1 MKHVIAGILGLAL
14 TGCSPTVPVM
24 IWEPDKESPQPSLP
38 PSAVVNERAVTPR
51 DGTGAIIV
59 SSKENSLF
67 TEGCTLDVALDDQLV
82 AGLRPGEQVVLFADP
97 GQRIISVSVRDEA
110 SCDPASAQVA
120 VEVVAHTTQ
129 KIQLGSSA
137 RYDLKVEVDPY
148 GRSLPL

>member
-1 MKHVIAGILGLAL
+1 MKHFVAGVLALAL
-14 TGCSPTVPVM
+14 TGCSPAAPVM

-38 PSAVVNERAVTPR
+38 PSAVMNERAITPR

-59 SSKENSLF
+59 TSKESK
-67 TEGCTLDVALDDQLV
+67 GCTLDVALDDQLV
-82 AGLRPGEQVVLFADP
+82 AGLRSGEQVVLFADP
-97 GQRIISVSVRDEA
+97 GQRVISFSVRDEA
-110 SCDPASAQVA
+110 SCNPASAQVA